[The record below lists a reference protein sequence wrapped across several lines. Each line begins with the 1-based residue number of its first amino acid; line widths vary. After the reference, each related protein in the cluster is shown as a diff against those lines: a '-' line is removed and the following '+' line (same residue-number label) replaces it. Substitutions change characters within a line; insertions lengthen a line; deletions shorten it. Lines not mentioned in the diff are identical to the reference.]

1 MSANEKEL
9 RASQKAE
16 RKANAAAEQDK
27 KDRRFRRNAII
38 VIAILVVLIV
48 FALVINSNLFYTKST
63 AVTIG
68 GTKYSPA
75 ETSYFYRST
84 YNTIYQ
90 NLYAQLGDYTS
101 LILDTSRPLDE
112 QTYPYSEGDEEVTWA
127 DEIKRTAQ
135 EDMVRVTS
143 LYDAAVKA
151 GRTLTAEDQSSIN
164 SEMQELQ
171 QYAASNGFA
180 DVNKFLTAYY
190 GKGMSLDLYRKL
202 RERTVLASAYST
214 ELEESFSY
222 TPEALSAYYS
232 EHAAEYDTYFYYNY
246 PINASDA
253 AFEGLEGDELAAK
266 VHEAAQKIADATT
279 DLESMTAAVREYTG
293 ENTVLTIANNL
304 VDNIGPTYKDWITDP
319 ARQKNDVAVFDAEN
333 VSYVILFD
341 EFSHND
347 DPAADFRHI
356 LVKAVAD
363 DEGNYSDEALETAKA
378 KAEEFL
384 DLLRTNPTED
394 YFAEMAKLNSE
405 DAGSTQ
411 NGGLY
416 TGVTK
421 HQMVPGV
428 DGFLFDGTHKVGDSG
443 VVFGESSAYTGYHV
457 MYYAGQ
463 ADHNYSQTLAEDA
476 LRAADYETAY
486 EALSAD
492 YPVKEGSGMRFVSV
506 L

>member
-27 KDRRFRRNAII
+27 KDRRFRRNAVI

-63 AVTIG
+63 AVTVG

-84 YNTIYQ
+84 YNNIYQ

-101 LILDTSRPLDE
+101 MILDTSKPLDE
-112 QTYPYSEGDEEVTWA
+112 QVYPYSEGDEEVTWA
-127 DEIKRTAQ
+127 DQIKQTAQ

-151 GRTLTAEDQSSIN
+151 GRTLSADEKAGID
-164 SEMQELQ
+164 SEIQEMRE
-171 QYAASNGFA
+171 YAASNGFA
-180 DVNKFLTAYY
+180 DVNKFLTAYF
-190 GKGMSLDLYRKL
+190 GKGMNEDLYRNL
-202 RERTVLASAYST
+202 RERTALASAYAT
-214 ELEESFSY
+214 ELEDSFSY

-253 AFEGLEGDELAAK
+253 AFEGLESDELAAK

-293 ENTVLTIANNL
+293 ENTVLTIANNT
-304 VDNIGPTYKDWITDP
+304 VDNIGATYKDWITDP

-347 DPAADFRHI
+347 YPAADFHHI
-356 LVKAVAD
+356 LVKVAAD
-363 DEGNYSDEALETAKA
+363 DDGNYTDEALETAKA
-378 KAEEFL
+378 RAEE
-384 DLLRTNPTED
+384 LLETWKADPTIEN
-394 YFAEMAKLNSE
+394 FEEMAKLYSE
-405 DAGSTQ
+405 DAGSTG

-416 TGVTK
+416 TNVTK

-428 DGFLFDGTHKVGDSG
+428 DAFLFDGTHTVGDSG
-443 VVFGESSAYTGYHV
+443 VVFGQSSAYTGFHV
-457 MYYAGQ
+457 MYYDAQ
-463 ADHNYSQTLAEDA
+463 ADQNYADTLAENA
-476 LRAADYETAY
+476 LRGADYEAAY
-486 EALSAD
+486 EALSAG
-492 YPVKEGSGMRFVSV
+492 YEVKEGSGMRFVSA

>member
-84 YNTIYQ
+84 YNNIYQ
-90 NLYAQLGDYTS
+90 NLYSQLGDYVS
-101 LILDTSRPLDE
+101 MAIDTSKPLDE
-112 QTYPYSEGDEEVTWA
+112 QVYPYSDGDEEITWA
-127 DEIKRTAQ
+127 DQIKQTAQ

-151 GRTLTAEDQSSIN
+151 GRTLTADEKASID
-164 SEMQELQ
+164 SEIQDMRE
-171 QYAASNGFA
+171 YASGNGYS
-180 DVNKFLTAYY
+180 DLNKFLTAYF
-190 GKGMSLDLYRKL
+190 GKGMNVDLYKSL
-202 RERTVLASAYST
+202 RERISLASAYAT
-214 ELEESFSY
+214 ELEDSFSY
-222 TPEALSAYYS
+222 TPEQLSAYYD
-232 EHAAEYDTYFYYNY
+232 EHAAEYDTYYYYTY
-246 PINASDA
+246 PVNSSDS
-253 AFEGLEGDELAAK
+253 AFEGLEGDELAARM
-266 VHEAAQKIADATT
+266 HEAAQKIADATT
-279 DLESMTAAVREYTG
+279 DFESMTAAVRDYTG
-293 ENTVLTIANNL
+293 ENTVLSIAYNT
-304 VDNIGPTYKDWITDP
+304 VDNIGQTYKDWVTDP
-319 ARQKNDVAVFDAEN
+319 ARQKNDVAVFDIEGT
-333 VSYVILFD
+333 SYVVLYD
-341 EFSHND
+341 EFCHND
-347 DPAADFRHI
+347 YHPANFRHI
-356 LVKAVAD
+356 LVKAVP
-363 DEGNYSDEALETAKA
+363 DEDGNYTDEALETAKA

-384 DLLRTNPTED
+384 DLWRTNPTED

-428 DGFLFDGTHKVGDSG
+428 DAFLFDGTHTVGDSG

-457 MYYAGQ
+457 MYYDGQ
-463 ADHNYSQTLAEDA
+463 AELSYADTLADTA
-476 LRAADYETAY
+476 LREADFDEAY
-486 EALSAD
+486 KALSAS
-492 YPVKEGSGMRFVSV
+492 YAIKEGSGMRFVSA

>member
-1 MSANEKEL
+1 
-9 RASQKAE
+9 
-16 RKANAAAEQDK
+16 
-27 KDRRFRRNAII
+27 
-38 VIAILVVLIV
+38 
-48 FALVINSNLFYTKST
+48 
-63 AVTIG
+63 
-68 GTKYSPA
+68 
-75 ETSYFYRST
+75 
-84 YNTIYQ
+84 
-90 NLYAQLGDYTS
+90 
-101 LILDTSRPLDE
+101 
-112 QTYPYSEGDEEVTWA
+112 
-127 DEIKRTAQ
+127 
-135 EDMVRVTS
+135 
-143 LYDAAVKA
+143 
-151 GRTLTAEDQSSIN
+151 
-164 SEMQELQ
+164 
-171 QYAASNGFA
+171 
-180 DVNKFLTAYY
+180 
-190 GKGMSLDLYRKL
+190 
-202 RERTVLASAYST
+202 
-214 ELEESFSY
+214 
-222 TPEALSAYYS
+222 
-232 EHAAEYDTYFYYNY
+232 
-246 PINASDA
+246 
-253 AFEGLEGDELAAK
+253 
-266 VHEAAQKIADATT
+266 
-279 DLESMTAAVREYTG
+279 MTAAVREYTG

-319 ARQKNDVAVFDAEN
+319 ARQKNDVAVFDSEN
-333 VSYVILFD
+333 GSYVLLFD

-347 DPAADFRHI
+347 YRAADFRHI

-378 KAEEFL
+378 NAEEFL
-384 DLLRTNPTED
+384 DLWRTNPTED

-405 DAGSTQ
+405 DSGSTQ